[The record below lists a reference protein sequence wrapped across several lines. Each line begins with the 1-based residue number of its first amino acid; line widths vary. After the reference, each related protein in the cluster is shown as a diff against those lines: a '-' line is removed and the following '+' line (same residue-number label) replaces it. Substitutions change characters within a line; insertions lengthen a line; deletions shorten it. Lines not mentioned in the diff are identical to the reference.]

1 MAGKEQSLKMYPESY
16 VVLDIETTGLSA
28 QKDSII
34 ELSALRVNDNK
45 VVDEFSELVNP
56 ECYVSPYI
64 SYLTG
69 ITFKMMSEA
78 PRLPDVLGRFVDF
91 VADDMVVGHNITF
104 DISFINRNK
113 QLCFDTGFDNDYI
126 DTLKL
131 SRMFLPQLK
140 SHKLGIIAQHFNFD
154 TEGMHRGLKDCVVT
168 NMCYQKFLQMHK
180 EKQLKQTNAL
190 GLNLSEEKDFNI
202 IHR

>member
-1 MAGKEQSLKMYPESY
+1 MAGKEQSLKIYPESY

-69 ITFKMMSEA
+69 ITFKMMNEA

-190 GLNLSEEKDFNI
+190 GLNLSEEKEFNTI
-202 IHR
+202 PR

>member
-1 MAGKEQSLKMYPESY
+1 MAGNEQSLKIYPESY

-190 GLNLSEEKDFNI
+190 GLNLSEEKEINTI
-202 IHR
+202 PR

>member
-1 MAGKEQSLKMYPESY
+1 MAGNEQSLKMYPESY

-34 ELSALRVNDNK
+34 ELSALRVDDNK

-78 PRLPDVLGRFVDF
+78 PKLPDVLGRFVDF
-91 VADDMVVGHNITF
+91 VADDIVVGHNITF

-131 SRMFLPQLK
+131 SRMFLPKLK
-140 SHKLGIIAQHFNFD
+140 SHKLGIIAQHLNFD
-154 TEGMHRGLKDCVVT
+154 TDGMHRGLKDCIVT

-190 GLNLSEEKDFNI
+190 GLNLSEEKEINTI
-202 IHR
+202 PR